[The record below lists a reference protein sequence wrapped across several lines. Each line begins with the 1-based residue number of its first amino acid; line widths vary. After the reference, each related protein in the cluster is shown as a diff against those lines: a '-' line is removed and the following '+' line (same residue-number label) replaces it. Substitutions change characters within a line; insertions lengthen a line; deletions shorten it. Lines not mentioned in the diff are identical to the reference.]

1 MQRTTRL
8 ACLSL
13 LTLDPRLLAYAR
25 MPVPAAVAA
34 AWFKYELSPIT
45 VQLTEERE
53 PLTSFIV
60 SVCAVVGG
68 VFTVMGLVDAVVHH
82 TSRKLALM
90 RKLR

>member
-1 MQRTTRL
+1 M
-8 ACLSL
+8 
-13 LTLDPRLLAYAR
+13 
-25 MPVPAAVAA
+25 AA

-53 PLTSFIV
+53 PVSSFMV

-68 VFTVMGLVDAVVHH
+68 VFTVMGIVDAVVHH

-90 RKLR
+90 RKQR